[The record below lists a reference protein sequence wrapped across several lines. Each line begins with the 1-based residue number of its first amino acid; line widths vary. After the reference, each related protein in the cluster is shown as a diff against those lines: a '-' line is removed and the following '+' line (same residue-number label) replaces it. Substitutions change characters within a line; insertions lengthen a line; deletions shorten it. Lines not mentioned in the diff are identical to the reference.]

1 MSRNPA
7 QPILPDFSRLGL
19 VRTGMSGRTRPSA
32 PAPAPAP
39 APALAPD
46 DFLESPDFFRAVLE
60 QVKNV
65 EDLRDACEIAK
76 TWCALD
82 RGRKAACAESD
93 DAWKEL
99 ARTLFTQYVPDPSE
113 GVTWERH
120 FYSLCKMD
128 PIDRL
133 EMAAKERMAV
143 LLPALKTEMDEAA
156 ADQMSDEEDE
166 EDDVFPNPEED
177 NTERLHQQAMRALFR
192 DGGAIGSERT
202 MAPNDAWT
210 TERDDRADVTIALTR
225 QADAL
230 EQWGNAFVQ
239 ACVVGAIIDLV
250 TSVGP
255 DFHNRPSMRQRE
267 QAARLTAW
275 LFRARPD
282 IEVVRPL
289 GNIHMARTSWMD
301 HLSDW
306 LYTTIQWGLFSVPRA
321 SAEELYEHSDRVT
334 LCLEALKSIA
344 IYKDDDDFH
353 RLAYATPREG
363 SRGRTSCH
371 FSASALKYYL
381 DHGNEAQKDLICK
394 IIAFSL
400 HVPVNEVAS
409 GMKPWDRQLE
419 FAKELA
425 RTRAMDVLGTVGIG
439 NLNLS
444 RASVAAISS
453 IAEQLAQHAWGRSW
467 N

>member
-32 PAPAPAP
+32 SAPAPAP

-65 EDLRDACEIAK
+65 EDLKGACEIAK

-82 RGRKAACAESD
+82 SGRKAACAESD

-120 FYSLCKMD
+120 FYSLCNMD

-133 EMAAKERMAV
+133 ERTAKEREAV
-143 LLPALKTEMDEAA
+143 LRVEISARLQAEAA
-156 ADQMSDEEDE
+156 ADDSDDDGDASMPDLAALLDE
-166 EDDVFPNPEED
+166 QVM
-177 NTERLHQQAMRALFR
+177 AALFR
-192 DGGAIGSERT
+192 DGGAVGLPRT

-225 QADAL
+225 ISSTMPVI
-230 EQWGNAFVQ
+230 EPYVQ

-282 IEVVRPL
+282 IEIVRPL
-289 GNIHMARTSWMD
+289 GNIQMARTSWMD
-301 HLSDW
+301 YLSDW

-334 LCLEALKSIA
+334 LCLQALSHIA
-344 IYKDDDDFH
+344 LYKDDDDFH
-353 RLAYATPREG
+353 NRAYATPREE